1 MEKRGK
7 IMADEK
13 YSAFK
18 VPLVSADE
26 LAVVKERG
34 EDISYEEEDRY
45 VEAYQLNGHLY
56 IAGIRDLGPGEG
68 GS

>member
-13 YSAFK
+13 YPAFK

-34 EDISYEEEDRY
+34 EDVSYAEADRY
-45 VEAYQLNGHLY
+45 VEAYQFNNMLY
-56 IAGIRDLGPGEG
+56 IVGIKNIGPRE
-68 GS
+68 